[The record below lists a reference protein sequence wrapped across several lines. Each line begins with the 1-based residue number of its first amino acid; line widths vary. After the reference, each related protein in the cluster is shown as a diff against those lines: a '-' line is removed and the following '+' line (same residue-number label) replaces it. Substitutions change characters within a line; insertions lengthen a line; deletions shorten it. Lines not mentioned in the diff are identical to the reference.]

1 MTPMANQKYLISIVG
16 ATAIGKTALSIKVA
30 QHFNCPIISSDSRQ
44 FYKEMSIGTAV
55 PNAIELNAATHY
67 FIQNRSIF
75 DNYNVGQFEKEA
87 LSKLD
92 TLFSKN
98 DVVVMIGG
106 SGLYV
111 DAVLKGLDF
120 FPEVSPDIRNS
131 LNNRIKTEGL
141 ESLQNQLKQLDI
153 DSYNTI
159 EIDNPHRLIRA
170 LEICIGT
177 GNPYSFYK
185 NKPKQPRNF
194 APIKIGI
201 TRYHSCQDWT

>member
-1 MTPMANQKYLISIVG
+1 MMPMANQKYLISIVG

-98 DVVVMIGG
+98 DVVVMIASQSVNVGVQ
-106 SGLYV
+106 SW
-111 DAVLKGLDF
+111 
-120 FPEVSPDIRNS
+120 
-131 LNNRIKTEGL
+131 
-141 ESLQNQLKQLDI
+141 
-153 DSYNTI
+153 
-159 EIDNPHRLIRA
+159 
-170 LEICIGT
+170 CCC
-177 GNPYSFYK
+177 SFY
-185 NKPKQPRNF
+185 
-194 APIKIGI
+194 
-201 TRYHSCQDWT
+201 